1 MRVQGGP
8 MTITPDQPTELELLR
23 RLMTKNPSTAAESEL
38 VDMGGS
44 S

>member
-1 MRVQGGP
+1 

-38 VDMGGS
+38 VGRGLNS
-44 S
+44 